1 MERRRKLFKGRG
13 TCRLYRGR
21 RHTGLD
27 RGERP
32 LIRVIRGEGVEKRKG
47 KWASEWIMHKGR
59 GNVREVDRA
68 QEMMK
73 NTV

>member
-1 MERRRKLFKGRG
+1 MQVVQGKE
-13 TCRLYRGR
+13 T
-21 RHTGLD
+21 HTGLD

-47 KWASEWIMHKGR
+47 KWASEWIMHEGR